1 MRLAVLAAADP
12 LNIRTWSGTPYFM
25 TKTLQAKFPDL
36 FPVRTPRPVWF
47 QYLRRVARQATAGRI
62 DISWNRTLALW
73 SANHLASRLKA
84 EHVDVAFC
92 IANAPLSAFL
102 AEQLPTIHVSDAT
115 VPLMRDYYA
124 EFSSL
129 PKALAFSAWQ
139 LDSTSVLRSSACL
152 FSTEWAA
159 RSAIRDY
166 GADPSRVHAIP
177 WGANVDPQDVSSDD
191 RTAPTDV
198 CHLVFI
204 GVDWDRKGG
213 AIAVAAALRLSQ
225 AGHAVKLHIVGA
237 KLNFQQQSD
246 AIIIH
251 GFINKSTED
260 GRLEFDRIMRQAAFL
275 FVPTR
280 QDCSPMVFPEANSYG
295 VPVITTQ
302 TGGVPDVVH
311 EGINGHLLP
320 IEATADAYAD
330 LIWTIW
336 SDRSRYDRLRKSS
349 RTRFDHVLNWNSW
362 LSAAAPVI
370 EDAAACG
377 PAPSATAR
385 ADKRSPSRSIGGSRV
400 VKRGEGRRIDFQA
413 ERRVAIR
420 PAVKLH
426 QIATPPEAEVYP

>member
-25 TKTLQAKFPDL
+25 TKTLQAQFPDL
-36 FPVRTPRPVWF
+36 LPVRTPRPVWF
-47 QYLRRVARQATAGRI
+47 QYLRRVARKATAGRI
-62 DISWNRTLALW
+62 DISWSYTLALW
-73 SANHLASRLKA
+73 NATHLASRLKA
-84 EHVDVAFC
+84 ERVDVALS
-92 IANAPLSAFL
+92 IGNAPLSAFL

-124 EFSSL
+124 EFSRL
-129 PKALAFSAWQ
+129 PKVLAHSAWQ
-139 LDSTSVLRSSACL
+139 LDSMSVLRSRACL

-166 GADPSRVHAIP
+166 GADPSRVHVIP
-177 WGANVDPQDVSSDD
+177 WGANIDHPREVSLDD
-191 RTAPTDV
+191 RTTATNV

-213 AIAVAAALRLSQ
+213 AIAVAAAMRLSA
-225 AGHAVKLHIVGA
+225 AGHGVKLHIIGA
-237 KLNFQQQSD
+237 KPDLLQKTD
-246 AIIIH
+246 TIIIH
-251 GFINKSTED
+251 GFMNKGTED

-295 VPVITTQ
+295 VPVITTM
-302 TGGVPDVVH
+302 TGGVPDVVQ

-320 IEATADAYAD
+320 IDATADAYAD

-336 SDRSRYDRLRKSS
+336 SDQARYDRLRKSS
-349 RTRFDHVLNWNSW
+349 RNRFDQVSNWNSW

-370 EDAAACG
+370 QEAAA
-377 PAPSATAR
+377 TTLVR
-385 ADKRSPSRSIGGSRV
+385 
-400 VKRGEGRRIDFQA
+400 
-413 ERRVAIR
+413 
-420 PAVKLH
+420 
-426 QIATPPEAEVYP
+426 